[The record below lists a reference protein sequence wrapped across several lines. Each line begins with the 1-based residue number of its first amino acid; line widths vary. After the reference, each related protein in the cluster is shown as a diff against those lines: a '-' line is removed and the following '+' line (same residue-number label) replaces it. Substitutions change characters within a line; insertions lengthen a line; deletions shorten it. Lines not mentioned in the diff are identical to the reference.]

1 MTGSISLQ
9 LCRGNYA
16 VAGRSS
22 STGLYREEYA
32 TFESSGL
39 YDHADATGFIRL
51 FGLPYKLA
59 GQARLEDAE
68 AAGAVPE
75 PAPEPETMTGSDW
88 LD

>member
-1 MTGSISLQ
+1 MS
-9 LCRGNYA
+9 

-32 TFESSGL
+32 TFESSVL

-51 FGLPYKLA
+51 FGLPYRLA

-68 AAGAVPE
+68 EAGAVPK
-75 PAPEPETMTGSDW
+75 PAPDPEEMAGSDW